1 MVVKDIF
8 IMLNVGMIQYA
19 YDVDER
25 GCRILL
31 GRGTYG
37 AVYAAHDLDKKRMI
51 AIKEIP
57 EKNPE

>member
-1 MVVKDIF
+1 MLIIVVT
-8 IMLNVGMIQYA
+8 QYS

-25 GCRILL
+25 GSRVLL
-31 GRGTYG
+31 GHGTYG

>member
-1 MVVKDIF
+1 VH
-8 IMLNVGMIQYA
+8 QYA
-19 YDVDER
+19 YDIDER
-25 GCRILL
+25 GNRVTL

-37 AVYAAHDLDKKRMI
+37 VVYAAHDLDKKRVI